1 MRPEHWVFTIVLR
14 LRSLFRRAQADQ
26 ELDDELRDHLERKTE
41 EYVAKGMAR
50 EEARRRA
57 RLDLGGVEQTK
68 EKCRDARRV
77 YWIQDL
83 IQDVRY
89 GLRQLRRSPGFAIV
103 AVLSLALGIGGN
115 TAIFTLLDQ
124 VLLQG
129 LPVKNPQELVQLSW
143 RGERN
148 ASSMGTG
155 TVSYPFYRDIRD
167 RNQVF
172 AGVICRF
179 PLTLSVA
186 HSGETERVEGELVS
200 GNYFDVLGVPAA
212 LGRTFTAA
220 DDQIPD
226 GHPLAVLSYDF
237 WNERFGS
244 DPNILGQTILVNNFP
259 LTVIGVSAKWF
270 NGLELGVRSEIR
282 IPVAMKN
289 EMTGFFAQI
298 WSLNNRRAAWLQ
310 MFARL
315 KPGVTRER
323 AHALLGPLFHS
334 ILEMEAREPDFNAVL
349 GLQGGPEQ
357 QRAYGLQQFL
367 KSDLEVLPAAQG
379 PSWIRERYRT
389 PLRVLMVLVGVLLL
403 MSVLNVAN
411 LLLARSAARQREI
424 AVRLAVGAGKSRLVR
439 QSLTEAAMLALLG
452 GGAGLALAMWLV
464 RLIVALIPAGEAP
477 LRLNTPP
484 DTHVLVFT
492 LAVSLGASFLFGLL
506 PAVQSSRMKFFSAIR
521 AQASSGMGTPRLR
534 RALMAGQVFLSTI
547 LLLAAALFLR
557 SLVNLKTI
565 DPGFRAERVEAFTI
579 SPELNGYRKQRA
591 IQYYRQ
597 VLERLRT
604 VPGVQ
609 SAALASVRIVN
620 GDWWGGTVTIDGYT
634 PSPGEGML
642 AAFNMVTTDYFETL
656 GIPLVEGRYFRSSDA
671 ESQQGVAIIG
681 QSFARHYFGNRSA
694 IGRRL
699 RLYESGP
706 LARPEI
712 VGVVRDTRYET
723 IRDAPP
729 REVYLDFDQH
739 DDPIASEVFVKTQL
753 DPRAMVNAL
762 RTAVHSVD
770 PNVPLSDVLT
780 LNDQIARNLAVERLV
795 ARLAAFFGLTAAI
808 VVSAGLYG
816 LMAFTVER
824 RTREI
829 GVRLALGAQRWAV
842 TWFIL
847 REVLTLVAIGSL
859 LAIPV
864 AWGLSRYVQSQLFG
878 VGPDDPVIIGGLL
891 IAQASVTAIAAFAPT
906 RHALKLDPVVALRYE

>member
-1 MRPEHWVFTIVLR
+1 
-14 LRSLFRRAQADQ
+14 
-26 ELDDELRDHLERKTE
+26 
-41 EYVAKGMAR
+41 
-50 EEARRRA
+50 
-57 RLDLGGVEQTK
+57 
-68 EKCRDARRV
+68 
-77 YWIQDL
+77 
-83 IQDVRY
+83 
-89 GLRQLRRSPGFAIV
+89 V

-129 LPVKNPQELVQLSW
+129 LPAKNPQELVQLSW

-244 DPNILGQTILVNNFP
+244 DPNILGQTIFVNNFP

-289 EMTGFFAQI
+289 EMTGFF
-298 WSLNNRRAAWLQ
+298 
-310 MFARL
+310 
-315 KPGVTRER
+315 
-323 AHALLGPLFHS
+323 
-334 ILEMEAREPDFNAVL
+334 VL

-506 PAVQSSRMKFFSAIR
+506 PAVQSSRLEFFSAIR

-579 SPELNGYRKQRA
+579 S
-591 IQYYRQ
+591 
-597 VLERLRT
+597 ERDWAAVASLRIGAVGAAGNCGRGPRYSIRNDT
-604 VPGVQ
+604 RCAAARGVPG
-609 SAALASVRIVN
+609 L
-620 GDWWGGTVTIDGYT
+620 
-634 PSPGEGML
+634 
-642 AAFNMVTTDYFETL
+642 
-656 GIPLVEGRYFRSSDA
+656 
-671 ESQQGVAIIG
+671 
-681 QSFARHYFGNRSA
+681 RSA
-694 IGRRL
+694 RRSD
-699 RLYESGP
+699 RLG
-706 LARPEI
+706 
-712 VGVVRDTRYET
+712 
-723 IRDAPP
+723 
-729 REVYLDFDQH
+729 
-739 DDPIASEVFVKTQL
+739 
-753 DPRAMVNAL
+753 
-762 RTAVHSVD
+762 SVCQD
-770 PNVPLSDVLT
+770 
-780 LNDQIARNLAVERLV
+780 
-795 ARLAAFFGLTAAI
+795 
-808 VVSAGLYG
+808 
-816 LMAFTVER
+816 
-824 RTREI
+824 
-829 GVRLALGAQRWAV
+829 
-842 TWFIL
+842 
-847 REVLTLVAIGSL
+847 AIGS
-859 LAIPV
+859 AGDGQR
-864 AWGLSRYVQSQLFG
+864 AENCGSFG
-878 VGPDDPVIIGGLL
+878 GP
-891 IAQASVTAIAAFAPT
+891 
-906 RHALKLDPVVALRYE
+906 